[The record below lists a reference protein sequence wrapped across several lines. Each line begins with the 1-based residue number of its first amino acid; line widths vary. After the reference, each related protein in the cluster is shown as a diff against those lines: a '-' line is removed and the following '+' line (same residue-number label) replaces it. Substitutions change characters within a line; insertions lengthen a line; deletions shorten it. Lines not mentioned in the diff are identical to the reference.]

1 MTVKIEL
8 GTLIH
13 GTLRSEDLLQAF
25 ADELER
31 INPDALS
38 RVLKIYPEVRGKSA
52 TNIAEVDQ
60 TSIGEVLSEAIE
72 MLMDALNEYAP
83 AGVYFGAIEGDGADF
98 GFGNDEDPDEDI
110 ATGKCNQRDS
120 ISCIKQTIN
129 GVYFHE
135 QGCPNS

>member
-83 AGVYFGAIEGDGADF
+83 DGYYFGSIEGDGSDF
-98 GFGNDEDPDEDI
+98 GFWADEEEED
-110 ATGKCNQRDS
+110 
-120 ISCIKQTIN
+120 
-129 GVYFHE
+129 
-135 QGCPNS
+135 